1 MDMLLEVYDDD
12 NDNEPHPFGRNVRS
26 WPSGG
31 FTLRPG
37 AQPLPQIVARP
48 PNLVVLL
55 THSGELIPGNFF

>member
-1 MDMLLEVYDDD
+1 MLLEVYDDD

-37 AQPLPQIVARP
+37 AQLPPPKSWLDPQI
-48 PNLVVLL
+48 
-55 THSGELIPGNFF
+55 